1 MKRYFLLAAF
11 ALFAIV
17 ACSKQNTEQSMSDNP
32 LLQDWTTKFGV
43 PPFDKIKTDQFL
55 PAMKEAIK
63 MHDAEIDAICNSK
76 EAPSF
81 KNTIEALDYS
91 GMKLMQVALVFDNY
105 TSANVTDELNAIAD
119 EMTTLQSQ
127 HADNVSLNEKLF
139 ARIKAVYENKDKEK
153 LNPEQARLLE
163 DTYKGYVRNGA
174 NLNAK
179 DKETLRGL
187 NEKINNLSL
196 KFSNN
201 MLAATNAYTLVVD
214 KEADLAG
221 LPAGVI
227 AAAKEEADAA
237 GKSGKW
243 VFTLQN
249 PSVMPFLQYSANRDL
264 RKKIWDAYTTR
275 CNGGKF
281 DNNQIIK
288 DILTAK
294 LAKAKLF
301 GFATPAD
308 YILDET
314 MAKTPQAAFD
324 LLNKIWTPALNVAKS
339 DLAEMQKIADKDG
352 VKIEAWDWRYYENKL
367 KNQKF
372 NFDEDMVKPYFKLEN
387 VREGLF
393 YVINKLFGLTFKP
406 LEGMA
411 SFVEGMEWYEVL
423 DKDGSHIAV
432 ISFDYFPRASKRG
445 GAWMSNYTLQY
456 IKDGKNFYP
465 YIPLTLNFTKPTKDT
480 PSLLTLDEVE
490 TLFHETGHALHGL
503 LSKVT
508 YPSLAGTNVYRD
520 FVELPSQI
528 MENWCVQPEVLKV
541 YAKHYKTGAV
551 IPQELIDKIQASG
564 KFGQGFATTEL
575 IAASLLDMK
584 YHTLTD
590 VSNLD
595 PQKFETET
603 LKAIGLIPEIISRYK
618 SSYFNHIFGGGYSA
632 GYYSYT
638 WAEVLDADAFSV
650 FEQKGL
656 FDQATATSFRK
667 NILEKGGSADPM
679 ELYKKFRGLA
689 PGPEALLKRR
699 GLI

>member
-1 MKRYFLLAAF
+1 
-11 ALFAIV
+11 
-17 ACSKQNTEQSMSDNP
+17 
-32 LLQDWTTKFGV
+32 
-43 PPFDKIKTDQFL
+43 
-55 PAMKEAIK
+55 
-63 MHDAEIDAICNSK
+63 
-76 EAPSF
+76 
-81 KNTIEALDYS
+81 
-91 GMKLMQVALVFDNY
+91 
-105 TSANVTDELNAIAD
+105 
-119 EMTTLQSQ
+119 
-127 HADNVSLNEKLF
+127 
-139 ARIKAVYENKDKEK
+139 
-153 LNPEQARLLE
+153 
-163 DTYKGYVRNGA
+163 
-174 NLNAK
+174 
-179 DKETLRGL
+179 
-187 NEKINNLSL
+187 
-196 KFSNN
+196 
-201 MLAATNAYTLVVD
+201 
-214 KEADLAG
+214 
-221 LPAGVI
+221 
-227 AAAKEEADAA
+227 
-237 GKSGKW
+237 
-243 VFTLQN
+243 
-249 PSVMPFLQYSANRDL
+249 
-264 RKKIWDAYTTR
+264 
-275 CNGGKF
+275 
-281 DNNQIIK
+281 
-288 DILTAK
+288 
-294 LAKAKLF
+294 
-301 GFATPAD
+301 
-308 YILDET
+308 
-314 MAKTPQAAFD
+314 
-324 LLNKIWTPALNVAKS
+324 
-339 DLAEMQKIADKDG
+339 
-352 VKIEAWDWRYYENKL
+352 
-367 KNQKF
+367 
-372 NFDEDMVKPYFKLEN
+372 
-387 VREGLF
+387 
-393 YVINKLFGLTFKP
+393 
-406 LEGMA
+406 
-411 SFVEGMEWYEVL
+411 
-423 DKDGSHIAV
+423 
-432 ISFDYFPRASKRG
+432 
-445 GAWMSNYTLQY
+445 MSNYTLQY

-656 FDQATATSFRK
+656 FDQATATSFRQ

-679 ELYKKFRGLA
+679 ELYKKFLGFA
-689 PGPEALLKRR
+689 PCPEALLKRR